1 MPTALIG
8 DAMKA
13 RYLVYLGA
21 AGLIPAALSGNMAL
35 IVLMGCLI
43 WLPVIVCGMTGSEL

>member
-1 MPTALIG
+1 
-8 DAMKA
+8 MKP
-13 RYLVYLGA
+13 RYLSL
-21 AGLIPAALSGNMAL
+21 AGVAMLIPAILSGNMAL